1 MKTFLMMAMLAA
13 AAVPKPWLGVGLLLQ
28 EDASGGKFL
37 FVAAVP
43 EGTPAAAAGLKA
55 QDLVTA
61 IDGKKIGFR
70 DDLDLLE
77 FIGALKPDQVLRLR
91 VVRGGKTIDAQL
103 KVGRMPAEYESRWEA
118 SLARARE
125 KREAAAKTEP
135 RPRRSS
141 GGTPVTRG

>member
-1 MKTFLMMAMLAA
+1 MIALVLMAVLAA
-13 AAVPKPWLGVGLLLQ
+13 PKPWLGVGLLLQ

-43 EGTPAAAAGLKA
+43 DGTPAAAAGLKA

-61 IDGKKIGFR
+61 IDGKKVAFA
-70 DDLDLLE
+70 DDLALLE

-91 VVRGGKTIDAQL
+91 VVRDGKTIEARL
-103 KVGRMPAEYESRWEA
+103 KVGRMPAEYESRWDA
-118 SLARARE
+118 GLARARE
-125 KREAAAKTEP
+125 KREAAKTEP

-141 GGTPVTRG
+141 GGTPKTRG